1 MTLTF
6 IEAYVIFGRD
16 SAAIAEA
23 CGIDECDAY
32 NLMAARA
39 DRDLGIMPMPSAKM
53 KQEDKAE
60 QKRRWR
66 IKNNQR
72 LADLRREARA

>member
-1 MTLTF
+1 MTF
-6 IEAYVIFGRD
+6 IEAYALYGRD

-39 DRDLGIMPMPSAKM
+39 DRDLGIMPKSSAEIRK
-53 KQEDKAE
+53 ELKAE
-60 QKRRWR
+60 AKSAQNKKLRS
-66 IKNNQR
+66 R
-72 LADLRREARA
+72 LAEIRREARI

>member
-1 MTLTF
+1 MTF
-6 IEAYVIFGRD
+6 IEAYALFGRD

-39 DRDLGIMPMPSAKM
+39 DRDHGIVPYS
-53 KQEDKAE
+53 EREERKAE
-60 QKRRWR
+60 QKRAWHA
-66 IKNNQR
+66 KNRQR
-72 LADLRREARA
+72 LAELRREARI

>member
-1 MTLTF
+1 MTF
-6 IEAYVIFGRD
+6 CEAYALYGRN

-32 NLMAARA
+32 NQMAARA

-66 IKNNQR
+66 IKNKER

>member
-1 MTLTF
+1 MTFL
-6 IEAYVIFGRD
+6 EAYALYGRN
-16 SAAIAEA
+16 SMAIAEA
-23 CGIDECDAY
+23 CGIDESEAY

-72 LADLRREARA
+72 LAELRREARG